1 MNKEELIKK
10 VRKIEI
16 KTKGLSHDIFAGE
29 YHSAFKGRGMSFS
42 EVREYQSGDDIRDID
57 WNVTARSAK
66 AHIKI
71 YEEERELTMMLIID
85 LSGSGDFGSKL
96 RTKRETAAEIAAV
109 IAFSAAQN
117 NDKVGCILFTDKVE
131 KYIPPKK
138 GRQHVLRIISEILDF
153 KPESKLTN
161 ISVPLKYLTN
171 VLKKRSTAFI
181 LSDFDDVDIKLD
193 APRYKDPLKI
203 ASKKHDIVALNI
215 FDPRELDLPNVG
227 LIELRDKET
236 DQKQWV
242 DTASRKVR
250 SQYATYQQS
259 KQNIIARQFT
269 REKIDSVAIA
279 TNEDYVSSLIK
290 LFKMR

>member
-10 VRKIEI
+10 VRRIEI

-42 EVREYQSGDDIRDID
+42 EVREYRIGDDIRDID
-57 WNVTARSAK
+57 WNVTARSSK

-71 YEEERELTMMLIID
+71 YEEERELTMMLLID
-85 LSGSGDFGSKL
+85 LSGSGNFGTRA

-109 IAFSAAQN
+109 LAFSAAQN
-117 NDKVGCILFTDKVE
+117 NDKIGCILFTDIVE

-153 KPESKLTN
+153 QPLNKGTD

-171 VLKKRSTAFI
+171 ILKKRSTAFI
-181 LSDFDDVDIKLD
+181 LSDFDDVNMQTDT
-193 APRYKDPLKI
+193 PNYKDPLKI
-203 ASKKHDIVALNI
+203 ASKKHDLVALNI
-215 FDPRELDLPNVG
+215 FDPREMELPNVG
-227 LIELRDKET
+227 LVELRDRET
-236 DQKQWV
+236 EHKQWV
-242 DTASRKVR
+242 DTASSKVR
-250 SQYATYQQS
+250 AHYAEHQAA
-259 KQNIIARQFT
+259 KRNIIERQFT
-269 REKIDSVAIA
+269 REKLDSVSIA
-279 TNEDYVSSLIK
+279 TNDDYVTSLIK

>member
-42 EVREYQSGDDIRDID
+42 EVREYQIGDDIRDID
-57 WNVTARSAK
+57 WNVTARSSK

-71 YEEERELTMMLIID
+71 YEEERELTMMLLID
-85 LSGSGDFGSKL
+85 LSGSGDFGTRL

-117 NDKVGCILFTDKVE
+117 NDKVGCILFTDNVE

-153 KPESKLTN
+153 QPESKLTN
-161 ISVPLKYLTN
+161 LSVPLKYLTN

-181 LSDFDDVDIKLD
+181 LSDFDDVDTEMEL
-193 APRYKDPLKI
+193 PRYKDPLKI
-203 ASKKHDIVALNI
+203 ASKKHDLVALNI
-215 FDPRELDLPNVG
+215 FDPRELELPNVG
-227 LIELRDKET
+227 LVELRDKET

-242 DTASRKVR
+242 DTSSRKVR
-250 SQYATYQQS
+250 EQYANHQQS

-279 TNEDYVSSLIK
+279 TNEDYVTSLIK